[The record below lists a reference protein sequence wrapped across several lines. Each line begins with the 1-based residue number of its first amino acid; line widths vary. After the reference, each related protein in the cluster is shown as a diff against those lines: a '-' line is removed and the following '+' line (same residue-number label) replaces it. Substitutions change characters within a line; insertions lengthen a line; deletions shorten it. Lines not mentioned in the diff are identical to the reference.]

1 MDITNF
7 TTKEQMLNYVNED
20 GQDRHLYVQKQ
31 FGEEFTII
39 SDNDEQIEYLFAKTE
54 SGYEFS
60 HEEEFDE
67 WCIEEE

>member
-1 MDITNF
+1 MDIRDF
-7 TTKEQMLNYVNED
+7 TTAEQMLNYVFED
-20 GQDRHLYVQKQ
+20 FDRHINVEKQ

-39 SDNDEQIEYLFAKTE
+39 VDYDEQMEYFFTKTE